1 MQPYTHKVQFYETDQ
16 MGVVHHSNYIRWF
29 EEARIDCL
37 DRAGLTYS
45 KMEEN
50 GFFGATLAVSCEYRR
65 SARFNQTVEIEAVL
79 KECDDRFM
87 TITYVVRD
95 SESKKE
101 RATGE
106 SKHCFIGIDGKMV
119 SIKEQDPELYQ
130 NILNLIDK

>member
-1 MQPYTHKVQFYETDQ
+1 MEPYIHKVQFYESDQ

-50 GFFGATLAVSCEYRR
+50 GFFGATIAVSCEYRR
-65 SARFNQTVEIEAVL
+65 AVRFGQTVEIEAIL
-79 KECDDRFM
+79 TECDERFM
-87 TITYVVRD
+87 TIKYIVRD
-95 SESKKE
+95 YESKKE

-106 SKHCFIGIDGKMV
+106 TKHCFIGIDGKML
-119 SIKEQDPELYQ
+119 SLKEQDSELFQ
-130 NILNLIDK
+130 NILNLLNK